1 MRPYGWWAGN
11 SSLLITRIWSFDHMI
26 SLQGS
31 HFAVRQL
38 SPSLP
43 THPGYIL
50 WGYCFSV
57 VAQFSSLME
66 PMHFSSLQ
74 HLHLTSSIK
83 ISDIGKCTWSVNTQL
98 TLFPNTSKFL
108 HSGNVL
114 TLFPFYCLAIHL
126 IEYWLQC
133 IQNIFYTNLKK
144 IFFFKIAS
152 PFEILKWNSQFPD
165 QTTFDILVIKCIEP
179 FLCCMLTLH
188 FLFPIWFSALEIFFL
203 EASNNSF

>member
-108 HSGNVL
+108 HTGNVL
-114 TLFPFYCLAIHL
+114 TLFPFFLFSYKFNRILAAMYSEYILYKFKKNFFFQNSKSIWNLKVKFPVSWSNHFWYSCHKMYRTFPLLHAYFAFSLSHL
-126 IEYWLQC
+126 I
-133 IQNIFYTNLKK
+133 FSPGD
-144 IFFFKIAS
+144 IFFGGK
-152 PFEILKWNSQFPD
+152 
-165 QTTFDILVIKCIEP
+165 
-179 FLCCMLTLH
+179 
-188 FLFPIWFSALEIFFL
+188 
-203 EASNNSF
+203 